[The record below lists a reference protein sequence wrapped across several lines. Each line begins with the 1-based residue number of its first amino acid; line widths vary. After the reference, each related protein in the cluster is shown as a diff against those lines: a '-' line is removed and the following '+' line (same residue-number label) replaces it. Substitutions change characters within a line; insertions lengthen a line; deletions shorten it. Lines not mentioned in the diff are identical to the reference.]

1 MGLLKRLYFKRL
13 VVEELEGELLKATK
27 ARDAAKMRSSVE
39 RLAPAR
45 RALYQA
51 EVDLLEGV

>member
-13 VVEELEGELLKATK
+13 VVEEFEGELLKATK

-39 RLAPAR
+39 RLASAR